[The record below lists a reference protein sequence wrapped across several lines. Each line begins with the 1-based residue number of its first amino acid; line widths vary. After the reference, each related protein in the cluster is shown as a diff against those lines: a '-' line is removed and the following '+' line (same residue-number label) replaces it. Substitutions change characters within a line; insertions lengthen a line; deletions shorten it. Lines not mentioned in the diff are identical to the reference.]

1 MFTSLAINAGISSL
15 TAGGAKGGES
25 SNNVLWLIGLAVVI
39 AVGVLISWQASRWR
53 ARARADGEG
62 PRGQ

>member
-1 MFTSLAINAGISSL
+1 MFTSLAIGAGFSSL
-15 TAGGAKGGES
+15 VTAGAKSGQS

-39 AVGVLISWQASRWR
+39 AAGFLVSWQASRWR